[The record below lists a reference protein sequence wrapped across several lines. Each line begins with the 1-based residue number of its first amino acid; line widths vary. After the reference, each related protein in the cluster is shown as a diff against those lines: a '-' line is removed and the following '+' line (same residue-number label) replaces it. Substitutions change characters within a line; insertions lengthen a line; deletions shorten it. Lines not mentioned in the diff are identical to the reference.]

1 MTQASLATTYPE
13 SVDMPEGML
22 NRQCLFLLLI
32 LLFSYSAGQASEEL
46 DNKIEQLDEAYQQLA
61 GDIYQAGD
69 MPATRIDDLDD
80 LFALYNRLL
89 SQKQLVEARQLIV
102 NNLDTLAA
110 TRNSSHP
117 AIVSISDNLLKSNE
131 RQLAEKIYSLT
142 EGSGNLANMAYL
154 NFIFAKY
161 YARHRQWHRVK
172 ALVDDTFIDL
182 SGDDVDYA
190 YLLQGNALQYL
201 KEHQKSVDSYN
212 NIPASSP
219 YYIHAQLNIALASL
233 RQGWLSEARS
243 ILDKILPASHS
254 ATRTELINRVY
265 LVLGYA
271 LLQKEYFRD
280 ARKAFR
286 SISLNSEYSDRALM
300 GISLAAISQGDYVGG
315 LNAVNALKQK
325 AGTDL
330 SSDEAYLLVPHIYE
344 KLDQTLIIEDSLS
357 ESIDRFQTRLLQLGV
372 LKEQARDFDKIQFVQ
387 PTGALVLDGISF
399 DFGHHFPQYLLANRH
414 NLSQLAHEV
423 SNPELLD
430 RIKTLIEQ
438 YDRLLNEAIATL
450 LDQYIKDINSYLNQA
465 RYALARHYDNQLVEA
480 Q

>member
-1 MTQASLATTYPE
+1 MLMTQASLATTYPE

-80 LFALYNRLL
+80 LFSLYNRLL

-254 ATRTELINRVY
+254 AT
-265 LVLGYA
+265 
-271 LLQKEYFRD
+271 
-280 ARKAFR
+280 
-286 SISLNSEYSDRALM
+286 
-300 GISLAAISQGDYVGG
+300 
-315 LNAVNALKQK
+315 
-325 AGTDL
+325 
-330 SSDEAYLLVPHIYE
+330 
-344 KLDQTLIIEDSLS
+344 
-357 ESIDRFQTRLLQLGV
+357 
-372 LKEQARDFDKIQFVQ
+372 
-387 PTGALVLDGISF
+387 
-399 DFGHHFPQYLLANRH
+399 
-414 NLSQLAHEV
+414 
-423 SNPELLD
+423 
-430 RIKTLIEQ
+430 
-438 YDRLLNEAIATL
+438 IATRCT
-450 LDQYIKDINSYLNQA
+450 KRTGSGF
-465 RYALARHYDNQLVEA
+465 R
-480 Q
+480 